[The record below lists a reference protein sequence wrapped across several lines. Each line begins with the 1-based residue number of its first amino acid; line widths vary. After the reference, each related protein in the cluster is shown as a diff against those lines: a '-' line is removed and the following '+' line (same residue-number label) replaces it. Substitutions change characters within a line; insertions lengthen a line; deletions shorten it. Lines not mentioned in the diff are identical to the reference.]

1 MTKNNELA
9 TIINNFKYYF
19 KFYISLNIL
28 IISFFFYFYNQ
39 TKDLKSEYIS
49 IKLVTDDFPTIDN
62 MLQNL
67 KSYIEFSTEYKLN
80 VATKQFSSQD
90 SKKIDANLLENYI
103 NSYIQNYHQNII
115 SLQESIKN
123 VDSEQG
129 KVSAIEFYF
138 EQIKPF
144 DKIYKLSDPYYTYKY
159 KPINYLTIIFSLFVF
174 LNFFM
179 YISLLFI
186 NYIKK
191 IK

>member
-9 TIINNFKYYF
+9 IIIKNFKYYF
-19 KFYISLNIL
+19 KFYISLNII
-28 IISFFFYFYNQ
+28 IISFFFYFYSQ

-49 IKLVTDDFPTIDN
+49 IKLVTDDFPTINN

-67 KSYIEFSTEYKLN
+67 KSYIEFSTDYELN

-90 SKKIDANLLENYI
+90 DKEIDVILLENSI
-103 NSYIQNYHQNII
+103 SSYIQNYHQNII

-123 VDSEQG
+123 VDTEQG

-144 DKIYKLSDPYYTYKY
+144 DKIFKLSDPYYKFKY
-159 KPINYLTIIFSLFVF
+159 KPINYLTTIFSLFVF

-179 YISLLFI
+179 YISILFI